1 MENFKNNYLKPNKLD
16 TFLDIFSYILLI
28 LYWIM
33 VIIAFQKL
41 PEEIPVHYNGAGE
54 VDAFGPKNSIFMLPA
69 IATLQIFLLSALIRN
84 PKNLNFSN
92 KENLE
97 QQIINTT
104 KTIRFLKVGIL
115 IVFIFIDYK
124 TIKISLEDKNG
135 GLGIWFLPLFLT
147 LILIPVIINIYKS
160 WKLKQQK

>member
-1 MENFKNNYLKPNKLD
+1 MPNIEKIDINPSKLD
-16 TFLDIFSYILLI
+16 KFLDIFGYILLI
-28 LYWIM
+28 LYWMM

-54 VDAFGPKNSIFMLPA
+54 VDALGPKNSIFMLPA
-69 IATLQIFLLSALIRN
+69 IATLQVLLMSALIKN
-84 PKNLNFSN
+84 PENLNFSN
-92 KENLE
+92 KENIE

-124 TIKISLEDKNG
+124 TIIISLEGKNE
-135 GLGIWFLPLFLT
+135 GLGIWFLPFFLA
-147 LILIPVIINIYKS
+147 LIFIPVIINIYKS
-160 WKLKQQK
+160 WKLKHQK

>member
-1 MENFKNNYLKPNKLD
+1 MSNINNVELKPSRLEK
-16 TFLDIFSYILLI
+16 FLDISGYILLI

-33 VIIAFQKL
+33 VLIAFQKL

-54 VDAFGPKNSIFMLPA
+54 VDAFGPKNSIFLLPA
-69 IATLQIFLLSALIRN
+69 IATIQVLLLSALIRN

-97 QQIINTT
+97 QQIMNTT

-124 TIKISLEDKNG
+124 TIKISLEDNNG
-135 GLGIWFLPLFLT
+135 GLGTWFSPLFLS

-160 WKLKQQK
+160 QKFKQQN

>member
-1 MENFKNNYLKPNKLD
+1 MSNIEKIYINPSKLD
-16 TFLDIFSYILLI
+16 NFLDIFGYILLI

-33 VIIAFQKL
+33 VIITFQKL

-54 VDAFGPKNSIFMLPA
+54 VDALGTKNSIFMLPV
-69 IATLQIFLLSALIRN
+69 IATLQVLLMSALIKN
-84 PKNLNFSN
+84 PENLNFSN
-92 KENLE
+92 KENIE

-124 TIKISLEDKNG
+124 TIIISLEGKNE
-135 GLGIWFLPLFLT
+135 GLGIWFLPFF
-147 LILIPVIINIYKS
+147 LILIFIPIIINIYKS
-160 WKLKQQK
+160 WKLKHKK

>member
-1 MENFKNNYLKPNKLD
+1 MPNIEKVELKLSRFDK
-16 TFLDIFSYILLI
+16 FLDITGYILLI

-69 IATLQIFLLSALIRN
+69 IGTLQIFLLSALIRN